1 MLHVND
7 LTYRIGDRLILDH
20 ASFNLPDGAKVGLVG
35 RNGAGKTTLF
45 KIIQGDLATESGT
58 VTLPRG
64 MKIGAVAQEAPG
76 GPETLIEVVLAAD
89 KERAALLAEA
99 ETADGL
105 RRAEIETRLTDIGA
119 HSAPAR
125 AAAILHGLGFDAE
138 AQNRPCSD
146 FSGGWRMRVALA
158 AVLFT
163 EPDLLLLD
171 EPTNYLDLEGTLWL
185 YDYLGR
191 YPHTVL
197 VISHD
202 RELLD
207 TCVNHILHLDR
218 GKLAI
223 YRGGYTSFAKQYA
236 EKRELTAK
244 MAAKQEAERK
254 HLQAFVDRFKAKA
267 SKARQAQSRVK
278 RLAKLEPIATIVEDD
293 VLPFNLPG
301 PERPVAPPLITV
313 EGAAV
318 GYGERTILDRLNL
331 TLSPDDRIALLGSNG
346 NGKSTFCK
354 LIGGRLAP
362 MNGEMRRPSKIEV
375 AYLAQHQLEELNRK
389 ATANDHLAERMPDAP
404 VARIR
409 ARAAQLGFPGAKADT
424 PVSSLS
430 GGEKARLLMG
440 LAAFEGPHLLILD
453 EPTNH
458 LDIDSRTA
466 LMEAI
471 NDYTGAVILVSHDR
485 FLIEACADRL
495 WLVGKLSGGE
505 RARLALALITR
516 DAPHL
521 LILDEPTNHLDVDS
535 REALV
540 QALNGY
546 EGAVII
552 VSHDRHMIELTA
564 DRLVLVE
571 NGGATEYAGSVD
583 DYIDLVLGRGASAP
597 EKPKQQRHDRKAA
610 ARAREDARALKKAAA
625 EAEAASA
632 RLAAQCSALDRAMF
646 DPANAPTEFA
656 NLPMSELSK
665 RRARVAAELEAAE
678 ARWLDVNEQLERL
691 AA

>member
-45 KIIQGDLATESGT
+45 KIIQGDLSTESGT

-76 GPETLIEVVLAAD
+76 GPETLIDVVLAAD

-99 ETADGL
+99 ETAGGL
-105 RRAEIETRLTDIGA
+105 RRAEIETRLTDIGS

-197 VISHD
+197 IISHD

-218 GKLAI
+218 GKLTI
-223 YRGGYTSFAKQYA
+223 YRGGYTSFARQYA

-278 RLAKLEPIATIVEDD
+278 RLEKMEAITTIVEDD

-301 PERPVAPPLITV
+301 PDRPAAPPLITV
-313 EGAAV
+313 EGGAV
-318 GYGERTILDRLNL
+318 GYGERIVLDRLNL
-331 TLSPDDRIALLGSNG
+331 TISPDDRIALLGSNG

-362 MNGEMRRPSKIEV
+362 MKGEMRTPTRMDV
-375 AYLAQHQLEELNRK
+375 AYFAQHQLDELNPK
-389 ATANDHLAERMPDAP
+389 ATAYDHVAERMPEVP
-404 VARIR
+404 VAKIR
-409 ARAAQLGFPGAKADT
+409 ARTAQIGFPGAKADT
-424 PVSSLS
+424 PVSALS

-440 LAAFEGPHLLILD
+440 LAAFSGPHLLILD

-495 WLVGKLSGGE
+495 WVVGNGSVKPFDGDMDDYRQLVLSGELDPQKRSDRQQASSASKTDE
-505 RARLALALITR
+505 RRVAAERRAALAPLR
-516 DAPHL
+516 KKL
-521 LILDEPTNHLDVDS
+521 
-535 REALV
+535 EALEGRMAKLTEV
-540 QALNGY
+540 IGKVDAALADG
-546 EGAVII
+546 
-552 VSHDRHMIELTA
+552 TA
-564 DRLVLVE
+564 FQKDPAK
-571 NGGATEYAGSVD
+571 AT
-583 DYIDLVLGRGASAP
+583 DLSRM
-597 EKPKQQRHDRKAA
+597 R
-610 ARAREDARALKKAAA
+610 
-625 EAEAASA
+625 AEAAST
-632 RLAAQCSALDRAMF
+632 LETLEEEWLVLS
-646 DPANAPTEFA
+646 
-656 NLPMSELSK
+656 SEIEETG
-665 RRARVAAELEAAE
+665 A
-678 ARWLDVNEQLERL
+678 
-691 AA
+691 

>member
-20 ASFNLPDGAKVGLVG
+20 ASFNLPTGAKVGLVG

-45 KIIQGDLATESGT
+45 KIIQGELATESGG
-58 VTLPRG
+58 VALPRG

-76 GPETLIEVVLAAD
+76 GPESLIDVVLAAD
-89 KERAALLAEA
+89 KERSALLAEA
-99 ETADGL
+99 ETADGI

-125 AAAILHGLGFDAE
+125 AATILHGLGFDAE

-207 TCVNHILHLDR
+207 ACVNHILHLDR
-218 GKLAI
+218 GKLTI

-278 RLAKLEPIATIVEDD
+278 RLEKMEAITTIVEDD

-301 PERPVAPPLITV
+301 PERPAAPPLITV
-313 EGAAV
+313 ESGAV
-318 GYGERTILDRLNL
+318 GYGERVVLDRLNL
-331 TLSPDDRIALLGSNG
+331 TIAPDDRIALLGSNG

-354 LIGGRLAP
+354 LIGGRLEP
-362 MNGEMRRPSKIEV
+362 MKGEMRTPTRMDV
-375 AYLAQHQLEELNRK
+375 LNPK
-389 ATANDHLAERMPDAP
+389 ATAYDHVAERMPDTP
-404 VARIR
+404 IARIR
-409 ARAAQLGFPGAKADT
+409 ARTAQIGFPGAKADT
-424 PVSSLS
+424 PVSALS

-440 LAAFEGPHLLILD
+440 LAAFRGPHLLILD

-495 WLVGKLSGGE
+495 WIVGNGSVKPFDGDMDDYRQLVLSGDLDPQKRSDRPQAPTASKIDE
-505 RARLALALITR
+505 RR
-516 DAPHL
+516 
-521 LILDEPTNHLDVDS
+521 
-535 REALV
+535 
-540 QALNGY
+540 
-546 EGAVII
+546 
-552 VSHDRHMIELTA
+552 
-564 DRLVLVE
+564 
-571 NGGATEYAGSVD
+571 
-583 DYIDLVLGRGASAP
+583 
-597 EKPKQQRHDRKAA
+597 
-610 ARAREDARALKKAAA
+610 AAA
-625 EAEAASA
+625 ERRVALAPVRKKLEALESRMAKLTDVIGKVDAALADGTAFQKDPAKATELSKMRAEAAATLASA
-632 RLAAQCSALDRAMF
+632 EEEWLMLS
-646 DPANAPTEFA
+646 
-656 NLPMSELSK
+656 SEI
-665 RRARVAAELEAAE
+665 EEAGA
-678 ARWLDVNEQLERL
+678 
-691 AA
+691 

>member
-1 MLHVND
+1 MLHVSD
-7 LTYRIGDRLILDH
+7 LTYRIGDRLILDR
-20 ASFNLPDGAKVGLVG
+20 ASFALPPGSKVGLVG

-45 KIIQGDLATESGT
+45 RIVQGEIPAESGDIS
-58 VTLPRG
+58 LPRG
-64 MKIGAVAQEAPG
+64 VKIGAVAQEAPG

-89 KERAALLAEA
+89 KERTALLAEA
-99 ETADGL
+99 ETADGF

-119 HSAPAR
+119 YSAPAR
-125 AAAILHGLGFDAE
+125 AASILHGLGFDAE
-138 AQNRPCSD
+138 AQNRPCSS

-158 AVLFT
+158 AVLFA

-207 TCVNHILHLDR
+207 TSVNHILHLDR
-218 GKLAI
+218 GKLTI
-223 YRGGYTSFAKQYA
+223 YRGGYTSFAKQLA

-244 MAAKQEAERK
+244 LKMKQEAERK

-293 VLPFNLPG
+293 VLPFDLPS
-301 PERPVAPPLITV
+301 PERPLAPPLIAI
-313 EGAAV
+313 ESAAA
-318 GYGERTILDRLNL
+318 GYGDRTILDRLNL
-331 TLSPDDRIALLGSNG
+331 TIQPDDRIALLGANG

-362 MNGEMRRPSKIEV
+362 LKGEIRRPGKMEV
-375 AYLAQHQLEELNRK
+375 AYFAQHQVDELNPN
-389 ATANDHLAERMPDAP
+389 ATAYDHVAKLMPDVP
-404 VARIR
+404 VAKAR
-409 ARAAQLGFPGAKADT
+409 ARAARFGFGGPKADT

-440 LAAFEGPHLLILD
+440 LAAFHGPNLLILD

-495 WLVGKLSGGE
+495 WIVGNGTVKPFDGDMDDYRQLVLSGD
-505 RARLALALITR
+505 L
-516 DAPHL
+516 
-521 LILDEPTNHLDVDS
+521 EPQKRQDKP
-535 REALV
+535 
-540 QALNGY
+540 QA
-546 EGAVII
+546 
-552 VSHDRHMIELTA
+552 S
-564 DRLVLVE
+564 
-571 NGGATEYAGSVD
+571 
-583 DYIDLVLGRGASAP
+583 GASKVD
-597 EKPKQQRHDRKAA
+597 ERR
-610 ARAREDARALKKAAA
+610 AAA
-625 EAEAASA
+625 ERRVALAPLRKKLEVLEARMSKLSDVIAKVDAALADGSAFQKDPAKASELAKMRAEAAQTLASVEEEWLTVSSEIEEASA
-632 RLAAQCSALDRAMF
+632 
-646 DPANAPTEFA
+646 
-656 NLPMSELSK
+656 
-665 RRARVAAELEAAE
+665 
-678 ARWLDVNEQLERL
+678 
-691 AA
+691 